1 MRGQQEKK
9 KNKPIDKGKVLALWD
24 GGWTISQI
32 LDDIRAESAGAT
44 EEQIVEVIRNGRN
57 Q

>member
-44 EEQIVEVIRNGRN
+44 EEQIVEVIRNGRS
-57 Q
+57 